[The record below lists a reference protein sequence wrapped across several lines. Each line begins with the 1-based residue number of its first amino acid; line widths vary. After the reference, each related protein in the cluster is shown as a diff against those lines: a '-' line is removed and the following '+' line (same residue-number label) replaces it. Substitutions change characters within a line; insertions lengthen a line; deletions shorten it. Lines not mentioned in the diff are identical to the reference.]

1 MSEPSIRC
9 QSCGMPLGDGFYG
22 TDSDGSVTKEYCKFC
37 FQDGA
42 FTMPGLTADD
52 MIKRSV
58 DFMTKNLGIPAQK
71 AEEMSR
77 AVIPGLKRWKK

>member
-1 MSEPSIRC
+1 
-9 QSCGMPLGDGFYG
+9 MPLGDGFYG
-22 TDSDGSVTKEYCKFC
+22 TDGNGSATKEYCKFC
-37 FQDGA
+37 FQAGA
-42 FTMPGLTADD
+42 FTMPDLTVED

-77 AVIPGLKRWKK
+77 AVISGLKRWM